1 MKKID
6 KKEIVSLINVIGQHI
21 EKYWIMMIIILG
33 LICSFSIGFMIAWN
47 ASPDIVEES
56 HEIAYYV
63 AQGSLLFISLVCI
76 LIIVLNKKKIIKT
89 NTLAVIFHIYAFVL
103 MVWATLSFIFDLSLG
118 FPEIIY
124 LLIYTL
130 IAGLFVVEP
139 IFFCSSSLLSLITIV
154 IVAII
159 NPNRFF
165 GGSLVVENII
175 NLVAFVLAVITVGY
189 RNYRVT
195 ISEFKQ
201 AKRLEEMSYIDELTG
216 LLNERS
222 YINEIEQLDKA
233 TKEGKQ
239 EGYAVVLMDVNNLKN
254 TNDKYGHRYGC
265 SLVVRCGH
273 MIPTIFKTSTSF
285 HVGGDEFISII
296 KGEDYQNFEK
306 VMEEFDKQMLYSHF
320 EYEGQTLIFSVAR
333 GFAKY
338 EEGKQYK
345 EVLQVPI
352 KQCMK
357 TKPI

>member
-1 MKKID
+1 M
-6 KKEIVSLINVIGQHI
+6 
-21 EKYWIMMIIILG
+21 
-33 LICSFSIGFMIAWN
+33 
-47 ASPDIVEES
+47 
-56 HEIAYYV
+56 
-63 AQGSLLFISLVCI
+63 
-76 LIIVLNKKKIIKT
+76 
-89 NTLAVIFHIYAFVL
+89 
-103 MVWATLSFIFDLSLG
+103 
-118 FPEIIY
+118 
-124 LLIYTL
+124 
-130 IAGLFVVEP
+130 
-139 IFFCSSSLLSLITIV
+139 SLITIV

-175 NLVAFVLAVITVGY
+175 NLVAFVLTVITIGY

-201 AKRLEEMSYIDELTG
+201 AKKLEEMSYIDELTG

-306 VMEEFDKQMLYSHF
+306 VMEEFDKQMLYSRF
-320 EYEGQTLIFSVAR
+320 EYEGQTLVFSVAR

-345 EVLQVPI
+345 EVLQVAD
-352 KQCMK
+352 KAMYENK
-357 TKPI
+357 AYLKEKYKMGGR